1 MEEDARN
8 AAGEKRMD
16 PSSAM
21 TTPTSS
27 ASPAA
32 NEALPLAAKM
42 PATPPS
48 SAPPLGTGT
57 LPPTPANQPESRFAS
72 WIPRWPDVIPITIL
86 LALAIVLVELSNVL
100 FKRIYPLPY
109 PTRMYLSLSAG
120 AAILI
125 FAGLFFLIILI
136 PAASKFL
143 KSELRTELFSVRA
156 SSLCVIAGLVIFGIV
171 AIGLVSDEL
180 IQTLR
185 RH

>member
-1 MEEDARN
+1 M
-8 AAGEKRMD
+8 
-16 PSSAM
+16 
-21 TTPTSS
+21 
-27 ASPAA
+27 
-32 NEALPLAAKM
+32 
-42 PATPPS
+42 
-48 SAPPLGTGT
+48 
-57 LPPTPANQPESRFAS
+57 
-72 WIPRWPDVIPITIL
+72 
-86 LALAIVLVELSNVL
+86 
-100 FKRIYPLPY
+100 
-109 PTRMYLSLSAG
+109 
-120 AAILI
+120 LI